1 MLPTPIRFD
10 PSLERSHDDAP
21 SELHLSAAVY
31 RHPTTSLSLGDPEAL
46 KAAKTLSPGK
56 ALHPHGPADQFFGS
70 EAQVPGARTSA
81 RGPGWKRRRLTKKN
95 NQEGSEFRG
104 SLKKTNPSEAQQTRF
119 AGWDHQELPSSEG
132 GLGGKS
138 TQVRSAA
145 GGVGSASEP
154 QLSMAGDP
162 GDLVTSGLVDLSLVG
177 V

>member
-104 SLKKTNPSEAQQTRF
+104 SLKKPTLPKHSKHDLRGGITRNSQVQKVAWAGNQRRCEVLQAEWDPPLSPSCRWQ
-119 AGWDHQELPSSEG
+119 G
-132 GLGGKS
+132 
-138 TQVRSAA
+138 TQ
-145 GGVGSASEP
+145 G
-154 QLSMAGDP
+154 
-162 GDLVTSGLVDLSLVG
+162 T
-177 V
+177 